1 MKHFSLP
8 SSPSARHRALT
19 RSPKP
24 LTVIASL
31 LLMAN
36 GGGAWAQS
44 ATPPS
49 LASGVRTAKPVSN
62 QDAQVMP
69 EVTVTGQRLDSATTE
84 GTGSYTTPA
93 MTLGKRTQA
102 LKEIPQSVSV
112 MTRERLDQQNLTSLG
127 DVLANTTGITVQ
139 DTNSYERA
147 YFARGYKI
155 ENIQFDGVPTQSGSG
170 FFSQPDMA
178 IYDRVEVLRGPAG
191 LFNGAGEPG
200 GTVNLVRKRPLADFA
215 LSGRASTGSWSNH
228 RGEFDLTNRLND
240 SGTIRGRLVGAYQD
254 NDFFFDIANTK
265 RTVGYGIVEFDLT
278 PATTLGAGFSY
289 ERNKMIPFYG
299 GTPRYADG
307 GDLGLGRDVYLN
319 AAWSQV
325 NFERTT
331 LFADLSHR
339 FNDDWR
345 VRLGATQTREK
356 SHDYSGSVF
365 GTVNRATG
373 MGPTLSAFEA
383 VGDSEQNAVD
393 ASLEGAFSALG
404 KRHDFIVG
412 ANYWERSYD
421 SSSKTLAIDNPN
433 IDVFDFTPR
442 DYAVFPTRLAR
453 PQTCNDTHTE
463 QNGIYGSLRLTLL
476 DPLKLSVGGRYSNYR
491 QSVYNKVTSRTTA
504 RSKDSDEL
512 TPYGAL
518 TLDLTPQWTAYA
530 SYAEIFRSQ
539 AGSFKAD
546 GTSLDP
552 ATGENYEIGIKG
564 SLYGGRLNT
573 SLAVFRTN
581 EEGRSQTDPNFPQPC
596 AGSPTGGAC
605 FLNDGKVRSQGFE
618 AELSGAL
625 APRWN
630 AAAGYTFNTTKYLRD
645 RSASGAP
652 SANERRP
659 YSTFTPKHMFR
670 LWTNYRLPGELNN
683 IDVGGGVRV
692 QSRTYKT
699 SGPLELNQGMYALW
713 DARIGYRVNK
723 HLSAALNVNNVFDK
737 KYYRTLGS
745 ERGSNWYGEPRSVM
759 LTLQAQY

>member
-1 MKHFSLP
+1 MTT
-8 SSPSARHRALT
+8 SPPHRSARLAASCIHT
-19 RSPKP
+19 P
-24 LTVIASL
+24 TVLFTSL
-31 LLMAN
+31 LMLAHPTVF
-36 GGGAWAQS
+36 AQAGTGTAPNAS
-44 ATPPS
+44 AST
-49 LASGVRTAKPVSN
+49 T
-62 QDAQVMP
+62 DAAVAP
-69 EVTVTGQRLDSATTE
+69 DAAVLPAVTVTGRHVDMATTE

-93 MTLGKRTQA
+93 MTLGKRSQA

-112 MTRERLDQQNLTSLG
+112 ITRERMNEQNMTSLG

-139 DTNSYERA
+139 DTNNYERA
-147 YFARGYKI
+147 YYARGYKI

-170 FFSQPDMA
+170 FFTQPDMA

-215 LSGRASTGSWSNH
+215 LSGRASTGSWANH
-228 RGEFDLTNRLND
+228 RGEFDLTNRLNE
-240 SGTIRGRLVGAYQD
+240 SGSIRGRLVGAYQD

-278 PATTLGAGFSY
+278 PDTTLGAGFSY
-289 ERNKMIPFYG
+289 ERNKMTPFYG
-299 GTPRYADG
+299 GVPRYSDG
-307 GDLGLGRDVYLN
+307 GDLGLSRDTYLN
-319 AAWSQV
+319 AAWSRV

-331 LFADLSHR
+331 LFTDLTHR

-345 VRLGATQTREK
+345 LRLGATQTREK

-373 MGPTLSAFEA
+373 MGPTLSAFDGT
-383 VGDSEQNAVD
+383 GDSEQNAVD

-421 SSSKTLAIDNPN
+421 ATSQLMAVDNPN
-433 IDVFDFTPR
+433 IDVFNFDPR
-442 DYAVFPTRLAR
+442 DYSVFPTRPAR
-453 PQTCNDTHTE
+453 AQTRNDTHTE

-476 DPLKLSVGGRYSNYR
+476 DPLKLSIGGRYSNYR
-491 QSVYNKVTSRTTA
+491 QSVYNRVTSRTTA
-504 RSKDSDEL
+504 RSKDSGEF
-512 TPYGAL
+512 TPYSAL
-518 TLDLTPQWTAYA
+518 TLDLTPEWTAYG

-539 AGSFKAD
+539 ASSFKAD
-546 GTSLDP
+546 GSPLDP

-573 SLAVFRTN
+573 SFAVFRTN
-581 EEGRSQTDPNFPQPC
+581 EEGRSQADPNFPQPC

-625 APRWN
+625 TPSWN

-645 RSASGAP
+645 RTASGAP

-670 LWTNYRLPGELNN
+670 LWSSYRLPGDLNN

-692 QSRTYKT
+692 QSRTYRT
-699 SGPLELNQGMYALW
+699 SGTIELNQGMYALW
-713 DARIGYRVNK
+713 DARVGYRVNK
-723 HLSAALNVNNVFDK
+723 HVSAALNVSNIFDK

-759 LTLQAQY
+759 LTVQAQY

>member
-1 MKHFSLP
+1 M
-8 SSPSARHRALT
+8 
-19 RSPKP
+19 
-24 LTVIASL
+24 
-31 LLMAN
+31 
-36 GGGAWAQS
+36 AQS
-44 ATPPS
+44 ATVS
-49 LASGVRTAKPVSN
+49 ASPTASPDTAATPDSG
-62 QDAQVMP
+62 ATLLP
-69 EVTVTGQRLDSATTE
+69 EVTVSGRHFDPATTE

-112 MTRERLDQQNLTSLG
+112 ITRERLDEQNMTSLG

-139 DTNSYERA
+139 DTNNYERA
-147 YFARGYKI
+147 YYSRGYKI

-170 FFSQPDMA
+170 FFTQPDMA

-191 LFNGAGEPG
+191 LYNGAGEPG

-215 LSGRASTGSWSNH
+215 VSGRASTGSWSNH
-228 RGEFDLTNRLND
+228 RGEFDLTSRLNA
-240 SGTIRGRLVGAYQD
+240 SGTIRGRIVGAYQD

-278 PATTLGAGFSY
+278 PDTTLGAGFSY
-289 ERNKMIPFYG
+289 ERNKMTPFYG
-299 GTPRYADG
+299 GLPRYSDG
-307 GDLGLGRDVYLN
+307 GDLGLSRDTYLN
-319 AAWSQV
+319 AAWSHS

-331 LFADLSHR
+331 LFTDLTHR
-339 FNDDWR
+339 FNEDWR
-345 VRLGATQTREK
+345 LRLGATQTRER
-356 SHDYSGSVF
+356 SHDYSGSAF
-365 GTVNRATG
+365 GTVDRATG

-383 VGDSEQNAVD
+383 IGDSEQNAVD
-393 ASLEGAFSALG
+393 ASLEGAFSARG

-421 SSSKTLAIDNPN
+421 ASSQSMAVDNPRVN
-433 IDVFDFTPR
+433 AFTFNPH
-442 DYAVFPTRLAR
+442 DYPSFPTRPAR
-453 PQTCNDTHTE
+453 PQTRNNTHTE

-491 QSVYNKVTSRTTA
+491 QSVYNRVTSRTTA
-504 RSKDSDEL
+504 RSKDSDEF

-518 TLDLTPQWTAYA
+518 TLDVTPEWTAYA

-546 GTSLDP
+546 GSPLDP
-552 ATGENYEIGIKG
+552 ATGKNYELGIKG

-581 EEGRSQTDPNFPQPC
+581 EEGRSQVDPNFPQPC
-596 AGSPTGGAC
+596 AGSPTGGSC

-625 APRWN
+625 APNWN
-630 AAAGYTFNTTKYLRD
+630 AAAGYTYNTTKYLRD
-645 RSASGAP
+645 RTASGAP

-670 LWTNYRLPGELNN
+670 LWTNYRLPGDLNN

-699 SGPLELNQGMYALW
+699 SGTIELNQGMYALW
-713 DARIGYRVNK
+713 DARVGYRVNK
-723 HLSAALNVNNVFDK
+723 NLSTALNVNNVFDK

-745 ERGSNWYGEPRSVM
+745 ERGGNWYGEPRSFM
-759 LTLQAQY
+759 LTLQARY

>member
-1 MKHFSLP
+1 MIH
-8 SSPSARHRALT
+8 SPPIWVARSAAPNRHNRARWFAGLLALSHAAAFAQVGAAEPVAAT
-19 RSPKP
+19 
-24 LTVIASL
+24 AST
-31 LLMAN
+31 N
-36 GGGAWAQS
+36 
-44 ATPPS
+44 ATP
-49 LASGVRTAKPVSN
+49 
-62 QDAQVMP
+62 DAGATVLP
-69 EVTVTGQRLDSATTE
+69 EVTVRGQGIDMATTE

-112 MTRERLDQQNLTSLG
+112 ITRERMNEQNMTSLG

-139 DTNSYERA
+139 DTNNYERA
-147 YFARGYKI
+147 YYSRGYKI

-170 FFSQPDMA
+170 FFTQPDMA

-228 RGEFDLTNRLND
+228 RGEFDLSSRLNE
-240 SGTIRGRLVGAYQD
+240 SGTIRGRVVGAYQD
-254 NDFFFDIANTK
+254 NDFFFDVANTK

-278 PATTLGAGFSY
+278 PDTTLGAGFSY
-289 ERNKMIPFYG
+289 ERNKMVPFYG
-299 GTPRYADG
+299 GLPRYADG
-307 GDLGLGRDVYLN
+307 GDLGLSRDTYLN
-319 AAWSQV
+319 AAWSHS

-331 LFADLSHR
+331 MFTDLTHR

-345 VRLGATQTREK
+345 LRLGATQTRER
-356 SHDYSGSVF
+356 STDHSGSAF
-365 GTVNRATG
+365 GTVDRATG

-383 VGDSEQNAVD
+383 IGDSEQNAMD

-421 SSSKTLAIDNPN
+421 ASSQLMAVDNPRVN
-433 IDVFDFTPR
+433 VFTFNPH
-442 DYAVFPTRLAR
+442 DYPTFPTRPAR
-453 PQTCNDTHTE
+453 AQTRTDTHTE

-491 QSVYNKVTSRTTA
+491 QSVYNRVTARTTA
-504 RSKDSDEL
+504 RSKDSDEF
-512 TPYGAL
+512 TPYSAL
-518 TLDLTPQWTAYA
+518 TLDITPQWTAYA

-546 GTSLDP
+546 GSPLDP
-552 ATGENYEIGIKG
+552 ATGKNYEVGIKG
-564 SLYGGRLNT
+564 SLYEGRLNT
-573 SLAVFRTN
+573 SLAVFRTV
-581 EEGRSQTDPNFPQPC
+581 EEGRSQADPNFPQPC

-625 APRWN
+625 APNWN

-645 RSASGAP
+645 RTASGAA
-652 SANERRP
+652 SANESQP

-670 LWTNYRLPGELNN
+670 LWTNYRLPGDLNN

-699 SGPLELNQGMYALW
+699 SGTIELNQGMYALW
-713 DARIGYRVNK
+713 DARVGVR
-723 HLSAALNVNNVFDK
+723 LSKNVSTALNVNNIFDK

-759 LTLQAQY
+759 LTLHAQY